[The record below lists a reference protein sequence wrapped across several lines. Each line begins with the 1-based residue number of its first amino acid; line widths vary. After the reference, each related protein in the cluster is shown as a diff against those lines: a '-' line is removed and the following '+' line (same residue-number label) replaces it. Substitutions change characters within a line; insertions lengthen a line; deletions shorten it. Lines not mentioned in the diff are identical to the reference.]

1 MDAIRDWLN
10 SWAGEAGGP
19 VIFSALAFL
28 LVFLAALVLG
38 RRFLL
43 PTKTALPDKPADDL
57 TRGAAKTVLLNGRVL
72 ARSAGPGQ
80 ELRMQ
85 LGSGR
90 PDPLLGAKRVMKKI
104 FRVVSAVFV
113 GGLLILTFLA
123 YQASRPGTGDIL
135 LPIVLAVVTLMI
147 SMHLLQVDSRHNV
160 EPDPGLREE
169 IDQMVQA
176 ELGSKIQAAL
186 SGAVPVEWNFASPE
200 VHRIDNEGLALARA
214 MSDEGKPMDEIC
226 RVLEADYAGWSPPH
240 QQAFRNVMQAALDHS

>member
-19 VIFSALAFL
+19 VIFSALVFL

-43 PTKTALPDKPADDL
+43 PTKTALPEKPADDL

-72 ARSAGPGQ
+72 APGASPDQ
-80 ELRMQ
+80 RMRMQ
-85 LGSGR
+85 PGSGS
-90 PDPLLGAKRVMKKI
+90 PDPLLSAKRLMRKV
-104 FRVVSAVFV
+104 FRVLSAVV
-113 GGLLILTFLA
+113 IAALLALTFLS
-123 YQASRPGTGDIL
+123 YQASTPGTGDIL
-135 LPIVLAVVTLMI
+135 LTVVLAAVTLI
-147 SMHLLQVDSRHNV
+147 TFMHLLKIDRWHNP
-160 EPDPGLREE
+160 EPGPAMKADLGQP
-169 IDQMVQA
+169 VQNDLA
-176 ELGSKIQAAL
+176 SKIQAAL

-214 MSDEGKPMDEIC
+214 MSDEGKSMDEIC
-226 RVLEADYAGWSPPH
+226 RALDADYAGWSPPH